1 MIDPFVRFAL
11 SQRVMLLFATL
22 VLVGAGIW
30 AFRTIPI
37 DAFPDISP
45 PQVRIIVNAPGMA
58 PEEVESHITYP
69 LEIGMQGLGHQTILR
84 STTKNGLSII
94 VLDFIDGTDIYWARQ
109 QVSERLNRI
118 WSKLPAEILG
128 GMGPITTP
136 LGSIYMYRITGKGY
150 SNRELRSIQDWVIR
164 PRLRM
169 VPGIADINS
178 LGGEVRAFQVIPDP
192 DKLTRYGLVLND
204 LRIALM
210 HNNRN
215 AGGGRVTMH
224 ASNFL
229 VRSVGRLR
237 NAANINNITL
247 ALRDGLPVHIRDVAT
262 VKIGSLVRYGAV
274 SADGKGEIVTGLAML
289 LRGYNSRTAV
299 EGVKRALAALQPT
312 LPPGVH
318 IVPFYDRSI
327 LVKKA
332 VGTVQKALGEAV
344 VLVLLVLV
352 IMLGDLRSALTV
364 ALILPLSVLF
374 TFVMMKTFGIS
385 ANLMSLGGLAI
396 SIGILVDAAVVIV
409 ENIHTRLSLA
419 GPRPDHLHITY
430 EATLEVATPVVAGI
444 LIIIVVFLPLF
455 SLTGLEGRMFKPL
468 AITISFALIGSL
480 LLSLTVIPML
490 ASMIMRSH
498 ANRSEKEED
507 GILIRLLKRLYL
519 PVMEWVLHHRGIAIA
534 IALIAMIFA
543 GWLFPHIGKE
553 FMPTMDEGTTIVQ
566 VEKGSNISLHDSL
579 AKDKVIQRAIM
590 SLPEVVSV
598 ISRTGSD
605 QLRLDP
611 MALYQTDNFL
621 LTRPRSEWTR
631 SVPEFLEALRRK
643 LDKIKGIKFSFTQPI
658 EMRVSD
664 MMTGV
669 RAAVAIK
676 LYGDSLDTLNR
687 LAGRIEKLLGTIP
700 GAVGIFRGRL
710 AGQNYLQIDIKSDAI
725 ARYGINVEEINR
737 VIETG
742 VAGQVV
748 TSIIKKN
755 RRIGILLRLPKNAR
769 NSPEVIGNLLIQTP
783 TRVQV
788 PLRLLA
794 DIHASKGPVEITRES
809 VHRLVIVQTNVE
821 GRDVVGFVK
830 QIKAAIARNIKLPQ
844 GYYVTFGGQFENE
857 QRAAARLALVIPLSI
872 ALIFLMLFST
882 FRSIRQASLIVL
894 NIPFAMIGGV
904 ISLYVSGL
912 YMSVPAS
919 VGFITLFGV
928 AVLNGVV
935 MVSYF
940 NQLREAGNNVVDS
953 VRRGAERRLR
963 PVLMTAMIASLS
975 LLPLLTATGTG
986 SKLQKPLAVVVIG
999 GLVTST
1005 LLTLLLLPMLYAWV
1019 EGRAERRLCCDGK
1032 KM

>member
-1 MIDPFVRFAL
+1 MIDPLVRFAL
-11 SQRVMLLFATL
+11 SQRVMLLFA
-22 VLVGAGIW
+22 VMALVGAGIW
-30 AFRTIPI
+30 ALRTIPI

-45 PQVRIIVNAPGMA
+45 PQVRIIINAPGMA

-69 LEIGMQGLGHQTILR
+69 LEIGMQGLGRQKMMR
-84 STTKNGLSII
+84 STTRNGLSII
-94 VLDFIDGTDIYWARQ
+94 VLDFTDGTDIYWARQ

-118 WSKLPAEILG
+118 WSKLPAGVSG
-128 GMGPITTP
+128 GLAPITTP
-136 LGSIYMYRITGKGY
+136 LGSIYMYRIIGKGY
-150 SNRELRSIQDWVIR
+150 SNMELRSIQDWIIR

-169 VPGIADINS
+169 TPGIADINS

-192 DKLTRYGLVLND
+192 DKLVHYGLALND
-204 LRIALM
+204 LKTALM
-210 HNNRN
+210 RNNRN

-224 ASNFL
+224 AINFL

-237 NAANINNITL
+237 NATNIGNITL

-289 LRGYNSRTAV
+289 LRGENSRTAV
-299 EGVKRALAALQPT
+299 EGVKHALAALQPA
-312 LPPGVH
+312 LPPGVR
-318 IVPFYDRSI
+318 IVPFYDRGI
-327 LVKKA
+327 LVQKA
-332 VGTVQKALGEAV
+332 VGTVRKALGEAI

-374 TFVMMKTFGIS
+374 TFVMMKAFGIS

-396 SIGILVDAAVVIV
+396 SIGILVDAAVVVV
-409 ENIHTRLSLA
+409 ENIHTRLSQA
-419 GPRPDHLHITY
+419 GAKSDRLHITY
-430 EATLEVATPVVAGI
+430 RATLEVAAPVVAGI

-455 SLTGLEGRMFKPL
+455 SLTGLEGKMFKPL
-468 AITISFALIGSL
+468 AITITFALIGSL
-480 LLSLTVIPML
+480 LLSLTVIPIL

-498 ANRSEKEED
+498 ANRDGKEED
-507 GILIRLLKRLYL
+507 GVLIRLLKRLYL
-519 PVMEWVLHHRGIAIA
+519 PMMEWVLRHRWIAIA
-534 IALIAMIFA
+534 MASVAMVFA

-566 VEKGSNISLHDSL
+566 VEKASNISLHNSL
-579 AKDKVIQRAIM
+579 AKDKMIQQTIM
-590 SLPEVVSV
+590 SLPEVVGV

-605 QLRLDP
+605 QLRMDP
-611 MALYQTDNFL
+611 MGLYQTDNFL
-621 LTRPRSEWTR
+621 LTRPRSGWTR
-631 SVPEFLEALRRK
+631 SMPEFLEALRRK
-643 LDKIKGIKFSFTQPI
+643 LDKIEGIKFAFTQPI

-664 MMTGV
+664 MLTGV

-676 LYGDSLDTLNR
+676 LYGDSLKTLNM
-687 LAGRIEKLLGTIP
+687 LAGHIEKLLGTIP

-710 AGQNYLQIDIKSDAI
+710 AGQDYLQIDIKSDAI
-725 ARYGINVEEINR
+725 AHYGINVEEINQ

-748 TSIIKKN
+748 TRIIEKN
-755 RRIGILLRLPKNAR
+755 RRTGILLRLPKNAR
-769 NSPEVIGNLLIQTP
+769 HSPEEIGNLLIRTP
-783 TRVQV
+783 SRIQV

-794 DIHASKGPVEITRES
+794 DIHTSKGPVEITRES
-809 VHRLVIVQTNVE
+809 AHRLVIVQTNVE
-821 GRDVVGFVK
+821 GRDIVGFVD
-830 QIKAAIARNIKLPQ
+830 QIRAAIARDIQLPR

-857 QRAAARLALVIPLSI
+857 QRAAARLVLVVPLSI
-872 ALIFLMLFST
+872 TLIFLVLFST
-882 FRSIRQASLIVL
+882 FRSVRQGSLILL

-940 NQLREAGNNVVDS
+940 NQLRETGSGVIDS
-953 VRRGAERRLR
+953 VRRGVERRLR
-963 PVLMTAMIASLS
+963 PVMMTAMIASLS
-975 LLPLLTATGTG
+975 LLPLLTATGVG

-1019 EGRAERRLCCDGK
+1019 EERAERRLFHNEEK
-1032 KM
+1032 I